1 MLYGGCPPKELRN
14 KFLMAQDS
22 DAAYLTAE
30 VLPQGMELLPLAGHC
45 MEMVG
50 FRTADDVVYLADCV
64 SSRETLEKYR
74 IGYIYDVA
82 AYLETLER
90 VAAMTARAFVPA
102 HAEVTEDIAPLA
114 RYNMDAVLE
123 VGERITALCA
133 QPATFEE
140 LLKGLFDHY
149 GHGHEL
155 PAVRADRQHGAVLSH
170 MAAGNR
176 PRGGGVCG
184 QPHAV
189 AEGMSVRWRGRGERS
204 FRPLPPQDAGRRPG
218 RPAGCRT
225 LRHPA
230 GPVQVMTPSFR
241 KKNGPP
247 ETGPDSGRG
256 ASSGRRCAAP
266 EPLFWQ
272 GASAAAHWQCP
283 DCRWARPAPA
293 AAAPAQAPGRWL
305 LSAARRRRAPSRSG
319 RRGRRD
325 PAPPVPAM
333 PPHGPRAPA

>member
-1 MLYGGCPPKELRN
+1 MYELIQVSGGSYYVQSPAKAGLVRLNDTDVCLIDSGSDKDAGRKIRQILDKNGWHLTAICNTHSHADHIGGNRYLQSQTGCRVYAPGAECAVTRHPVLEPSMLYGGCPPRELRN

-90 VAAMTARAFVPA
+90 VAAMTARAFVPS

-123 VGERITALCA
+123 AGERITALCA
-133 QPATFEE
+133 QPVTFEE
-140 LLKGLFDHY
+140 LPLR
-149 GHGHEL
+149 HGHEL

-170 MAAGNR
+170 MAAGNG

-218 RPAGCRT
+218 CPAGCRT

-230 GPVQVMTPSFR
+230 G
-241 KKNGPP
+241 
-247 ETGPDSGRG
+247 
-256 ASSGRRCAAP
+256 RC
-266 EPLFWQ
+266 
-272 GASAAAHWQCP
+272 
-283 DCRWARPAPA
+283 R
-293 AAAPAQAPGRWL
+293 
-305 LSAARRRRAPSRSG
+305 
-319 RRGRRD
+319 
-325 PAPPVPAM
+325 
-333 PPHGPRAPA
+333 

>member
-1 MLYGGCPPKELRN
+1 MLYGGCPPRELRN

-133 QPATFEE
+133 RPVTFEE

-149 GHGHEL
+149 GMAMSFQQYALIGST
-155 PAVRADRQHGAVLSH
+155 VRSYLTWLQETGRVAAEFAD
-170 MAAGNR
+170 NR
-176 PRGGGVCG
+176 M
-184 QPHAV
+184 AV

-230 GPVQVMTPSFR
+230 G
-241 KKNGPP
+241 
-247 ETGPDSGRG
+247 
-256 ASSGRRCAAP
+256 RC
-266 EPLFWQ
+266 
-272 GASAAAHWQCP
+272 
-283 DCRWARPAPA
+283 R
-293 AAAPAQAPGRWL
+293 
-305 LSAARRRRAPSRSG
+305 
-319 RRGRRD
+319 
-325 PAPPVPAM
+325 
-333 PPHGPRAPA
+333 